1 MTTTQITNIAD
12 LLDLTDAAGDF
23 LDDFDMDA
31 VHADYLA
38 EVNLSLPTG
47 IDVLANGGVIADLDR
62 ADFAREIDWKELTDN
77 IDVAPIFER
86 HDRTAQLLANVAAT
100 KRSIHVAAV
109 KAAKDSGRFT
119 MDEIAKA
126 AGITRDAVYKMLA
139 RAEQTA
145 IADEQ
150 QEPNPMTET
159 PNLPPHRVKLSE
171 ALRDL
176 RASIEADR
184 DAIQADIDAQAEQQE
199 RA

>member
-1 MTTTQITNIAD
+1 MTTTQITNIAS

-47 IDVLANGGVIADLDR
+47 IDVLANGDVIADLDR

-77 IDVAPIFER
+77 IDTEPIFER
-86 HDRTAQLLANVAAT
+86 CDQTTEHLRLIAKATGTVELAEQH
-100 KRSIHVAAV
+100 RVAAV

-126 AGITRDAVYKMLA
+126 AGITRDGVYKLLA
-139 RAEQTA
+139 RSEQKST
-145 IADEQ
+145 
-150 QEPNPMTET
+150 
-159 PNLPPHRVKLSE
+159 
-171 ALRDL
+171 
-176 RASIEADR
+176 
-184 DAIQADIDAQAEQQE
+184 
-199 RA
+199 